1 MYPVSF
7 FMSLSTTAPAVCAL
21 AACYFYVHVK
31 KCTENVLWVNIL
43 DLLSLTAEVGMVG
56 TAMT

>member
-1 MYPVSF
+1 
-7 FMSLSTTAPAVCAL
+7 MSLSTTSPAVCAP

-56 TAMT
+56 TAMS

>member
-1 MYPVSF
+1 MLFSV
-7 FMSLSTTAPAVCAL
+7 TAPAVCAV

-31 KCTENVLWVNIL
+31 KCTENILWVNIF

-56 TAMT
+56 TAMA